1 LIGRVTAIAGSQAT
15 AELNLRAAS
24 GDHPTVGKFMGL
36 MTGGSL
42 TVGMISEVREQSAAS
57 NGHASHKCAQ
67 LDLIGEVRTGSNGT
81 ARFQELPPNLRPNS
95 DAAGDTRSDA
105 GNNISRELISSVIER
120 WRSASMSCCMSD
132 DDLLDNASPF
142 DSLALQPAQAAAP
155 VAPAAPSLRGEA
167 LRSSL
172 LKKPLDAATFGGRP
186 ANPPGYPPKFR

>member
-67 LDLIGEVRTGSNGT
+67 LDLIGEVRAGSNGT
-81 ARFQELPPNLRPNS
+81 ARFQNCPQTCGRTAMPPATLARTPATIS
-95 DAAGDTRSDA
+95 AAS
-105 GNNISRELISSVIER
+105 
-120 WRSASMSCCMSD
+120 
-132 DDLLDNASPF
+132 
-142 DSLALQPAQAAAP
+142 
-155 VAPAAPSLRGEA
+155 
-167 LRSSL
+167 
-172 LKKPLDAATFGGRP
+172 
-186 ANPPGYPPKFR
+186 